1 MQLANADCDTVVR
14 EVHESAVLMG
24 RAALKAADVDD
35 ETIDEIEAEYRE
47 RDSERLALQIASGDL
62 RAGLDLTYGTYPLP
76 ANEGLG
82 EIPYALD
89 DDSPRSGHIA

>member
-1 MQLANADCDTVVR
+1 MNADCDAVVR
-14 EVHESAVLMG
+14 EVHESAVMMG
-24 RAALKAADVDD
+24 RAALKAAEVDD
-35 ETIDEIEAEYRE
+35 KAIDEIETEYRE

-82 EIPYALD
+82 EIPQAID
-89 DDSPRSGHIA
+89 DDEMVPERSA